1 MFQQE
6 RNDASAAAEVFFVQK
21 KQTRQQKA
29 ERKIALP
36 LFLILNPMATRNDIR
51 NIAIIAHVDH
61 GKTTLVDAML
71 KQSHIFRDNQIVQER
86 VMDSNDLER
95 ERGITILAKN
105 TAITYRGIKINII
118 DTPGHSDFGGE
129 VERVLNMA
137 DGVLLLVDAVDG
149 PMPQTRFV
157 LRKAL
162 ELGHKA
168 IAVINKVDRPNARLN
183 HVANATFDLFVDLGA
198 TDEQA
203 EFPIVY
209 TDGLTGRA
217 TLDPHL
223 AQRSFRDKDGQVIQA
238 DLQPLFDTILDY
250 IPGPVIAPD
259 DPLQMLVTTLAY
271 DDYKG
276 RIAVGRVFAGKIR
289 KAQEVMRIDTH
300 GGMEKNKI
308 AELFV
313 HQGLER
319 IPVEQ
324 AEAGEIVA
332 ITGIPEVYIGET
344 IADAQQPKALPPIR
358 VEAPTVRMTFGVNT
372 SPFGGREGQWST
384 SRKLR
389 ERLFKE
395 LESNVSLTVE
405 ETASA
410 DTFSV
415 SGRGE
420 LHLAILIETMR
431 REGYELQV
439 AKPEVIFHKS
449 DAGEI
454 LEPYEDVFIE
464 VAQDA
469 LGAVVEMLG
478 ARRGQMT
485 ELHHSDDGS
494 AHLRYRVPTRG
505 LLGFRSKLL
514 TATRGT
520 GIMHALFAGYFPMA
534 GEIST
539 RSHGSLV
546 AHETG
551 TATTFGLSNAEGRGE
566 LFIGPGAAVYMGMV
580 VGENP
585 REEDVVVNVAKKKH
599 LTNMRSSNADMAI
612 QLTPPRV
619 LSLDDAIE
627 YISEDELLEVTPL
640 NLRIRKKV
648 LNNEERGKI
657 KKSAE
662 KAREAEKVMA

>member
-1 MFQQE
+1 M
-6 RNDASAAAEVFFVQK
+6 N
-21 KQTRQQKA
+21 
-29 ERKIALP
+29 
-36 LFLILNPMATRNDIR
+36 TRNDIR

-71 KQSHIFRDNQIVQER
+71 KQSHIFRENQTVQER

-105 TAITYRGIKINII
+105 TAITYRGVKINII
-118 DTPGHSDFGGE
+118 DTPGHADFGGE

-168 IAVINKVDRPNARLN
+168 IVVINKVDRPNARLN
-183 HVANATFDLFVDLGA
+183 HVANATFDLFIDLGA

-209 TDGLTGRA
+209 TDALTGRA

-223 AQRSFRDKDGQVIQA
+223 AQRVWGNALTPLTPSPSPGGRGEDTLASGLSTNGRGEDA
-238 DLQPLFDTILDY
+238 DLQPLFDTILEY
-250 IPGPVIAPD
+250 IPAPQAD
-259 DPLQMLVTTLAY
+259 ADAPLQMLVTSLAY

-276 RIAVGRVFAGKIR
+276 RIAIGRVFAGKLR
-289 KAQEVMRIDTH
+289 AAQEVVRIAVN
-300 GGMEKNKI
+300 GEMERDKI
-308 AELFV
+308 VQLFI

-319 IPVEQ
+319 VEVPQ
-324 AEAGEIVA
+324 ADAGEIVA
-332 ITGIPEVYIGET
+332 LTGLPEVYIGET
-344 IADAQQPKALPPIR
+344 IADPEQPKALPPIR

-372 SPFGGREGQWST
+372 SPFAGREGQWST

-395 LESNVSLTVE
+395 LEHNVALRVE
-405 ETASA
+405 ETESA
-410 DTFSV
+410 DTFVV

-439 AKPEVIFHKS
+439 AKPEVIFKRG
-449 DAGEI
+449 DDGETI
-454 LEPYEDVFIE
+454 EPFEDVFVE
-464 VAQDA
+464 VAQEA
-469 LGAVVEMLG
+469 LGAVMEMLG
-478 ARRGQMT
+478 ARRGQLNEMHT
-485 ELHHSDDGS
+485 RDDGTVF
-494 AHLRYRVPTRG
+494 LRYRVPTRG
-505 LLGFRSKLL
+505 LLGFRSKFL
-514 TATRGT
+514 TATRGL
-520 GIMHALFAGYFPMA
+520 GVMHTLFAGYFSMT
-534 GEIST
+534 GEIET
-539 RSHGSLV
+539 RPHGSLV
-546 AHETG
+546 AHEPG
-551 TATTFGLSNAEGRGE
+551 TATTFGLHNAEGRGV
-566 LFIGPGAAVYMGMV
+566 LFIGPGTEVYEGMI

-585 REEDVVVNVAKKKH
+585 REEDIAVNVAKKKH
-599 LTNMRSSNADMAI
+599 LTNMRSSNADIAV

-627 YISEDELLEVTPL
+627 YIAEDELMEVTPQS
-640 NLRIRKKV
+640 LRLRKKI
-648 LNNEERGKI
+648 LNNEERGKL
-657 KKSAE
+657 KKSAQ
-662 KAREAEKVMA
+662 KAREDKVMA